1 VIQPL
6 GKSGPDSMNDLEI
19 LHLDEQCVAVNKPPD
34 LLVHRSFVATREKEN
49 VVRTLHRQLGQRVFT
64 VHRLDRATSGVLI
77 FGLNAEAAHSLTTQ
91 FERREVQKTYLAIVR
106 GYTGDSGTIEMP
118 LKEPYDRIAT
128 PAETNAD
135 KPAQEAVTKFETLVR
150 SELPISAGKYPTSRY
165 SFVRVT
171 PHTGRRHQIR
181 RHFKHTSHPIV
192 GDSKHGDNHV
202 NQLIER
208 EFGIR
213 RLLLVASEL
222 SIKHPKTDELM
233 KLSAAPGDDFDR
245 ARELLQ
251 LNEDCS
257 AAAE

>member
-1 VIQPL
+1 MIE
-6 GKSGPDSMNDLEI
+6 LE
-19 LHLDEQCVAVNKPPD
+19 LLYRDEACVAVNKPPG
-34 LLVHRSFVATREKEN
+34 LLVHRSYVDTREREN
-49 VVRTLHRQLGQRVFT
+49 AVRTLTRQLGKRVFT

-77 FGLNAEAAHSLTTQ
+77 FGLDSESARLLTTQ

-106 GYTGDSGTIEMP
+106 GYTDDSGTIDMP

-128 PAETNAD
+128 PAQTTEN
-135 KPAQEAVTKFETLVR
+135 KPAQEAITEFKTLAR
-150 SELPISAGKYPTSRY
+150 SELPLSAGKYPTSRY

-192 GDSKHGDNHV
+192 GDIKHGDNHV

-222 SIKHPKTDELM
+222 RIGHPFTGEA
-233 KLSAAPGDDFDR
+233 LSLKAHPGEDFER
-245 ARELLQ
+245 ALER
-251 LNEDCS
+251 LNLRVD
-257 AAAE
+257 

>member
-1 VIQPL
+1 M
-6 GKSGPDSMNDLEI
+6 SDLEI
-19 LHLDEQCVAVNKPPD
+19 LYLDDECVAVNKPPD

-77 FGLNAEAAHSLTTQ
+77 FGLNAEAAHLLTPQ
-91 FERREVQKTYLAIVR
+91 FERREVQKTYIAIVR
-106 GYTGDSGTIEMP
+106 GFTDDSGTIDMP

-128 PAETNAD
+128 PAETTEN
-135 KPAQEAVTKFETLVR
+135 KPAQEAVTDFETLAR
-150 SELPISAGKYPTSRY
+150 SELPLSAGRYPTSRY

-181 RHFKHTSHPIV
+181 RHFKHASHPIV
-192 GDSKHGDNHV
+192 GDIKHGDNHV

-222 SIKHPKTDELM
+222 SIRHPATNELM
-233 KLSAAPGDDFDR
+233 NLSAAPGDTFGR
-245 ARELLQ
+245 ALDHLKLGNCQ
-251 LNEDCS
+251 
-257 AAAE
+257 

>member
-1 VIQPL
+1 
-6 GKSGPDSMNDLEI
+6 MNELEI
-19 LHLDEQCVAVNKPPD
+19 LHLDDKCVAVNKPPD

-49 VVRTLHRQLGQRVFT
+49 VVRTLGRQLGRRVFT

-77 FGLNAEAAHSLTTQ
+77 FGLDSEAARTLTMQ
-91 FERREVQKTYLAIVR
+91 FEQRDVAKTYHAIVR
-106 GYTGDSGTIEMP
+106 GYTEDSGTIDMP

-128 PAETNAD
+128 PAETDEN
-135 KPAQEAVTKFETLVR
+135 KPAQEAITKYETLAR
-150 SELPISAGKYPTSRY
+150 SELPISAGKYPTSRF

-181 RHFKHTSHPIV
+181 RHLKHIAHPII
-192 GDSKHGDNHV
+192 GDIKHGDHKV

-213 RLLLVASEL
+213 RLMLVASEL
-222 SIKHPKTDELM
+222 RISHPTTGETM
-233 KLSAAPGDDFDR
+233 VLSASAGEDFER

-251 LNEDCS
+251 LGVKP
-257 AAAE
+257 A

>member
-1 VIQPL
+1 
-6 GKSGPDSMNDLEI
+6 MNDLEI
-19 LHLDEQCVAVNKPPD
+19 LHLDEACVAVNKPPD

-49 VVRTLHRQLGQRVFT
+49 VVRTLTRQLGTRVFT

-77 FGLNAEAAHSLTTQ
+77 FGLNAEAAHLLTTQ
-91 FERREVQKTYLAIVR
+91 FERREVQKTYMAIVR
-106 GYTGDSGTIEMP
+106 GYTDDSGTIDLP

-128 PAETNAD
+128 PAETTED
-135 KPAQEAVTKFETLVR
+135 KPAQEAITEYRTLSR
-150 SELPISAGKYPTSRY
+150 SELPLSAGRYPTSRY

-181 RHFKHTSHPIV
+181 RHFKHASHPIV
-192 GDSKHGDNHV
+192 GDIKHGDNHV

-222 SIKHPKTDELM
+222 RIRHPTSDSPMRLTAQTGE
-233 KLSAAPGDDFDR
+233 DFER
-245 ARELLQ
+245 ARKS
-251 LNEDCS
+251 LNLCTTDTHSEQDIS
-257 AAAE
+257 ER